1 MAKILTE
8 SEIQEIVAAG
18 KIIENGSDESV
29 EGIKYDFH
37 MGTQILL
44 AGARQLD
51 TEKLSE
57 AERAELALEPGEMAF
72 ALSQERLNLPND
84 IKVELSH
91 KRKLSHC
98 GILVGGGFCVDPLYK
113 GWLVLLLYNFSSTRF
128 PLRPG
133 NKIIAGMFYRLDANE
148 ISKVRKKPDSIDAFP
163 DEVVT
168 LMREYSPFSPKQFDN
183 AIDMLERRFSKLEE
197 TIREGE
203 RWRNEFRDGL
213 KALENNIAKLTNGLQ
228 MEQELRKSADDDLK
242 SRQESVEEK
251 LDEIKTSVTISKKY
265 WAILATVGAAAVAA
279 IIYFLLDR
287 FF

>member
-18 KIIENGSDESV
+18 EIIENGLDESV

-37 MGTQILL
+37 LGTQILL

-72 ALSQERLNLPND
+72 ALSEERLNLPNN

-113 GWLVLLLYNFSSTRF
+113 GWLVFLIYNFSSTRF

-148 ISKVRKKPDSIDAFP
+148 ISKVRKEPYPIEAFP
-163 DEVVT
+163 DEVVA

>member
-8 SEIQEIVAAG
+8 PELQEIVAAG
-18 KIIENGSDESV
+18 EIIENGLDESV

-37 MGTQILL
+37 MGTQILM

-98 GILVGGGFCVDPLYK
+98 GILIGGGFCVDPLYK

-133 NKIIAGMFYRLDANE
+133 NKIIAGMFYRLEANE
-148 ISKVRKKPDSIDAFP
+148 VSEVRKEPDPINAFP
-163 DEVVT
+163 DEVVA
-168 LMREYSPFSPKQFDN
+168 LMREYSPFSPEQFDET
-183 AIDMLERRFSKLEE
+183 IEGLKKRFSKLEE

-203 RWRNEFRDGL
+203 RWRNEFREGL
-213 KALENNIAKLTNGLQ
+213 RELKESVTELTSDLK
-228 MEQELRKSADDDLK
+228 MEQQIRKGTDEELER
-242 SRQESVEEK
+242 RQESVESTLEK
-251 LDEIKTSVTISKKY
+251 IRAAVTVSKVY
-265 WAILATVGAAAVAA
+265 WAILGAVALA
-279 IIYFLLDR
+279 ALTAFFGYVFGLL
-287 FF
+287 

>member
-18 KIIENGSDESV
+18 EIIENGLDESV

-37 MGTQILL
+37 LGTQILL

-57 AERAELALEPGEMAF
+57 AERSELALEPGEMAF
-72 ALSQERLNLPND
+72 ALSEERLNLPNN

-113 GWLVLLLYNFSSTRF
+113 GWLVFLIYNFSSTRF

-133 NKIIAGMFYRLDANE
+133 NKIIAGMFYRLEANE
-148 ISKVRKKPDSIDAFP
+148 ISKVRKEPDPIEAFP
-163 DEVVT
+163 DEVVA

>member
-18 KIIENGSDESV
+18 EIIENGLDESV

-37 MGTQILL
+37 LGTQILL

-72 ALSQERLNLPND
+72 ALSEERLNLPNN

-133 NKIIAGMFYRLDANE
+133 NKIVAGMFYRLDANE
-148 ISKVRKKPDSIDAFP
+148 ISKVRKEPDPINAFP
-163 DEVVT
+163 DEVVA
-168 LMREYSPFSPKQFDN
+168 LMREYSPFSPKQFDET
-183 AIDMLERRFSKLEE
+183 IEGLKKRFFKLEE
-197 TIREGE
+197 ELRESDRWRQEFREGL
-203 RWRNEFRDGL
+203 NEL
-213 KALENNIAKLTNGLQ
+213 KANVTELTSSLKL
-228 MEQELRKSADDDLK
+228 EQELRQTADDKLERK
-242 SRQESVEEK
+242 QASVEEAVNK
-251 LDEIKTSVTISKKY
+251 IETAVTVSKAY
-265 WAILATVGAAAVAA
+265 WAILGALGVAVAGA
-279 IIYFLLDR
+279 LFYFILDR
-287 FF
+287 LF